1 MRNQRYTL
9 INVCNKALVTTY
21 RTCLA
26 IVWVLPVVAPV
37 VDRSGGNRVEV
48 IESATSFCSSR
59 PLPGQSLIFT
69 LIYELLSLDM
79 FCIEST
85 VSKYYKISKK
95 KKTNIL
101 LLVIRLAKL
110 DDTNKACFENIIYL
124 SYLIP

>member
-1 MRNQRYTL
+1 M
-9 INVCNKALVTTY
+9 CNKTLVTTY

-37 VDRSGGNRVEV
+37 VDRSGENRFEV

-79 FCIEST
+79 FCIKST
-85 VSKYYKISKK
+85 VSKYYKISK

-110 DDTNKACFENIIYL
+110 DDTNKECFENIIYL
-124 SYLIP
+124 SHLIP